1 MVGSAQL
8 GKSWFGR
15 KEKLLMV
22 EMAKS
27 LVWPEDI
34 ADGRWIDGWVS
45 TKFGEVFGSSER
57 IDRWLME
64 KRG

>member
-34 ADGRWIDGWVS
+34 ADGRWVDGWVS
-45 TKFGEVFGSSER
+45 
-57 IDRWLME
+57 IDLVKCFKLSKKSR
-64 KRG
+64 R